1 MNIDIHNVDLHPIS
15 KGRKFKELSCSER
28 ATIVLGITAI
38 VLFITSVVVS
48 VIACI
53 SSIVY
58 KIQNPGVNY
67 IGIILRSLDRYYI
80 YWIFGI
86 ASIITLLIIKKK
98 L

>member
-1 MNIDIHNVDLHPIS
+1 MINIHNVDLHPIS
-15 KGRKFKELSCSER
+15 KGRKFNELGCSEK
-28 ATIVLGITAI
+28 ATIVLGIAAI
-38 VLFITSVVVS
+38 IVFIASVVVS
-48 VIACI
+48 VIACV

-58 KIQNPGVNY
+58 KIQNPDISY
-67 IGIILRSLDRYYI
+67 IGVILRSIDRYYI